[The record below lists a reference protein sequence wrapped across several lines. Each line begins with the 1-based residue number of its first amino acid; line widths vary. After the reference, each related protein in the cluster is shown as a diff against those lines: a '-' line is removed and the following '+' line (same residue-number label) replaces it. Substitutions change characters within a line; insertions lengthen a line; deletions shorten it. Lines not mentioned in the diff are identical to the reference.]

1 MNHSEAMAELRA
13 GKVRP
18 VYLIYGG
25 EPFLEQELYR
35 AIRSAVVAPET
46 ADFNLNIFD
55 PGPDQV
61 ARAISTAQTHP
72 FFAER
77 RLVVL
82 RDCPA
87 FSAARKSGADS
98 EEEGEEKAAG
108 GDELLL
114 NYLKSP
120 VASTCLVILSSE
132 NVDSRKKV
140 TKAAIATG
148 GAVECKPLKEQDA
161 VMWAQARAQSMGK
174 RLSDGAGRLLLEK
187 LGTDLWMIDQE
198 LKKLALYVGEAKE
211 IRTVDV
217 DAAVGG
223 VAETEVFRL
232 TEAVMLKQRVRA
244 LELLART
251 LRQVDHPLQLL
262 AALTSRFRQ
271 MLMVKAL
278 TARGTSLREGP
289 GLAKMHP
296 FAYEKMAGYVRAYS
310 REELVAA
317 LARML
322 ETDLAM
328 KSGADPKLA
337 LETLV
342 AELLS

>member
-25 EPFLEQELYR
+25 EPFLEEELYH
-35 AIRSAVVAPET
+35 AIRAAVVTPET
-46 ADFNLNIFD
+46 ADFNLNVFD
-55 PGPDQV
+55 PGADQV
-61 ARAISTAQTHP
+61 ARAIGTAQTHP
-72 FFAER
+72 FFAEK

-87 FSAARKSGADS
+87 FSASRKAGTES
-98 EEEGEEKAAG
+98 EEEGGEKPAG
-108 GDELLL
+108 SDELLL
-114 NYLKSP
+114 TYLKSP
-120 VASTCLVILSSE
+120 VPSTCLVIISSD

-140 TKAAIATG
+140 TKAAIGTG

-161 VMWAQARAQSMGK
+161 VMWAQARAQSIGK
-174 RLSDGAGRLLLEK
+174 KLSDGAGRLLLEK
-187 LGTDLWMIDQE
+187 LGTDLRMIDQE
-198 LKKLALYVGEAKE
+198 LTKLALFVGDAKE
-211 IRTVDV
+211 IRTTDVDV
-217 DAAVGG
+217 AVGG

-232 TEAVMLKQRVRA
+232 TEAVMLKQRGRA
-244 LELLART
+244 LDLLQKT

-271 MLMVKAL
+271 MLTVKAL

-296 FAYEKMAGYVRAYS
+296 FAYEKMVGYVRTYS
-310 REELVAA
+310 REELVAS
-317 LARML
+317 LGKIL
-322 ETDLAM
+322 ETDVAM

-342 AELLS
+342 AELLL